1 MFGKDKSRSLQKML
15 ARTRFVSLRTD
26 QRCCALS
33 GGGTMCHGIK
43 NARAVVSGVD
53 QISIL
58 NWNLSLLSAL
68 IEGAIAGD
76 A

>member
-1 MFGKDKSRSLQKML
+1 
-15 ARTRFVSLRTD
+15 
-26 QRCCALS
+26 
-33 GGGTMCHGIK
+33 MCHGIK